1 MIPALS
7 ASSPVEET
15 LPDTRCR
22 ILATAERFF
31 REIGY
36 QKTTVADIAKTLRMS
51 PANVYRFF
59 ESKKAINEAVVARL
73 IGEVEARIAALADR
87 PGLPA
92 EARLRE
98 IIVFLHR
105 DAVGRFTGHPRMHEM
120 IEAAM
125 SESWDVCRHHV
136 DRITAVLERV
146 IADGV
151 ARGEFAVEDPAVAA
165 RCVHTAIVRFCHPVL
180 VVQCPEDFVPAL
192 DAMIAFLMGALKAG
206 RGGPQVV

>member
-7 ASSPVEET
+7 APPPVEE
-15 LPDTRCR
+15 PSSDTRCR

-59 ESKKAINEAVVARL
+59 DSKKAINEAVVARI

-87 PGLPA
+87 PSVAA

-105 DAVGRFTGHPRMHEM
+105 DAVERFTGHPRMHEM
-120 IEAAM
+120 VEAAM
-125 SESWDVCRHHV
+125 SESWNVCRHHV

-146 IADGV
+146 IVDGV

-192 DAMIAFLMGALKAG
+192 DAMLAFLMGALRAG
-206 RGGPQVV
+206 PRVT

>member
-1 MIPALS
+1 MNQP
-7 ASSPVEET
+7 ER
-15 LPDTRCR
+15 DTRR
-22 ILATAERFF
+22 SIVDAAERSF

-36 QKTTVADIAKTLRMS
+36 QKTTVADIAKSLRMS

-59 ESKKAINEAVVARL
+59 DSKKAINEAVVARL
-73 IGEVEARIAALADR
+73 IGEVEVRIAALADR
-87 PGLPA
+87 PGLSA
-92 EARLRE
+92 EVRLRE

-120 IEAAM
+120 VEAAM

-192 DAMIAFLMGALKAG
+192 DAMIAFLMGALRAG
-206 RGGPQVV
+206 PRIA

>member
-7 ASSPVEET
+7 VPPPIEET
-15 LPDTRCR
+15 APNTRCR

-59 ESKKAINEAVVARL
+59 DSKKAINEAVVERL
-73 IGEVEARIAALADR
+73 IGEVEAKIAAIAGR
-87 PGLPA
+87 PGDSA
-92 EARLRE
+92 EIRLRE
-98 IIVFLHR
+98 VIALLHR
-105 DAVGRFTGHPRMHEM
+105 DAAGRFTAHPRMHEM

-125 SESWDVCRHHV
+125 SESWNVCRHHV

-151 ARGEFAVEDPAVAA
+151 DRGEFAVPDAAVAA
-165 RCVHTAIVRFCHPVL
+165 RCVHTAILRFCHPVL

-192 DAMIAFLMGALKAG
+192 DAMIEFLLGALRAQ
-206 RGGPQVV
+206 RQAC

>member
-1 MIPALS
+1 MMPALS
-7 ASSPVEET
+7 EPSRIEESA
-15 LPDTRCR
+15 PDTRCR

-36 QKTTVADIAKTLRMS
+36 QKTTVADVARSLRMS

-59 ESKKAINEAVVARL
+59 DSKKAINEAVVARL
-73 IGEVEARIAALADR
+73 IGEVEAKIAAVAAR
-87 PGLPA
+87 PGIGA

-98 IIVFLHR
+98 IIETLHR
-105 DAVGRFTGHPRMHEM
+105 DAAGRFLAHPRMHEM

-125 SESWDVCRHHV
+125 TESWGACRQHV
-136 DRITAVLERV
+136 DRITAVFERV

-151 ARGEFAVEDPAVAA
+151 ARGEFAVPDPAVAA

-192 DAMIAFLMGALKAG
+192 DAMIEFLVGALRARRTG
-206 RGGPQVV
+206 

>member
-7 ASSPVEET
+7 APPPVEESSI
-15 LPDTRCR
+15 DTRCR

-59 ESKKAINEAVVARL
+59 DSKKAINEAVVARI
-73 IGEVEARIAALADR
+73 IGEVEARIAAIADR
-87 PGLPA
+87 PGLSA
-92 EARLRE
+92 ETRLRE

-125 SESWDVCRHHV
+125 SESWNVCRHHV

-146 IADGV
+146 IADG
-151 ARGEFAVEDPAVAA
+151 AGRGEFAVEDPALTA

-192 DAMIAFLMGALKAG
+192 DAMIAFLMGALRAG
-206 RGGPQVV
+206 QRVA

>member
-7 ASSPVEET
+7 APPPVEES
-15 LPDTRCR
+15 LPNTRCR

-36 QKTTVADIAKTLRMS
+36 QKTTVADIAKSLRMS

-73 IGEVEARIAALADR
+73 IGDVEAKIAAVADR
-87 PGLPA
+87 PGVAA

-98 IIVFLHR
+98 IIVFLHH

-120 IEAAM
+120 VEAAM
-125 SESWDVCRHHV
+125 SESWNVCRHHV

-151 ARGEFAVEDPAVAA
+151 ARGEFAVEEPAVAA

-192 DAMIAFLMGALKAG
+192 DAMIAFLIGALRAG
-206 RGGPQVV
+206 RTG

>member
-7 ASSPVEET
+7 APPPAEESP
-15 LPDTRCR
+15 PDTRCR

-59 ESKKAINEAVVARL
+59 DSKKSINEAVVARL
-73 IGEVEARIAALADR
+73 IGEVEAQIAAVADR
-87 PGLPA
+87 PGLSA

-98 IIVFLHR
+98 VIVFLHR

-120 IEAAM
+120 VEAAM
-125 SESWDVCRHHV
+125 SESWNVCRHHV
-136 DRITAVLERV
+136 DRITAVLERI

-151 ARGEFAVEDPAVAA
+151 ARGEFRVAEPAVAA

-192 DAMIAFLMGALKAG
+192 DAMIAFLLGALRAG
-206 RGGPQVV
+206 PDLPS

>member
-7 ASSPVEET
+7 APSPVEET

-59 ESKKAINEAVVARL
+59 ESKKAINEAVLARL

-87 PGLPA
+87 PGLAA

-146 IADGV
+146 ITDGV
-151 ARGEFAVEDPAVAA
+151 ARGEFAVVDPAVAA

-180 VVQCPEDFVPAL
+180 VVQCPEDVEPAL

-206 RGGPQVV
+206 RPRPQAV

>member
-7 ASSPVEET
+7 APPPAEET
-15 LPDTRCR
+15 SSDTRCR

-59 ESKKAINEAVVARL
+59 DSKKAINEAVVARI
-73 IGEVEARIAALADR
+73 IGEVEARIAAIADR
-87 PGLPA
+87 PGIAA

-125 SESWDVCRHHV
+125 SESWNVCRHHV

-146 IADGV
+146 IADG
-151 ARGEFAVEDPAVAA
+151 AAKGEFAAEDPAVAA

-192 DAMIAFLMGALKAG
+192 DAMIAFLMGALRAG
-206 RGGPQVV
+206 PRVA